1 MSSTTATAS
10 TSCQLTVKLMGADLE
25 GHKEEGNQPPPV
37 ARPHR
42 VRVRFDPHLHLMQD
56 FLVKIRREFPKWED
70 KKRWSYLVP
79 EDTEPNVWLLDFHF
93 RDIEDA
99 IIFGLKYS
107 R

>member
-1 MSSTTATAS
+1 
-10 TSCQLTVKLMGADLE
+10 MGADLE

-37 ARPHR
+37 ARPHC
-42 VRVRFDPHLHLMQD
+42 VRVRFDPYNHDQVQE
-56 FLVKIRREFPKWED
+56 FLVKIRREFPKWSD
-70 KKRWSYLVP
+70 KGRWKYSVP
-79 EDTEPNVWLLDFHF
+79 EDARPNVWPLDFLF

>member
-1 MSSTTATAS
+1 
-10 TSCQLTVKLMGADLE
+10 MGADIEAVLR
-25 GHKEEGNQPPPV
+25 EEGCQPPPV
-37 ARPHR
+37 ARPHC
-42 VRVRFDPHLHLMQD
+42 VRVRFDPYNHDQVQD

-79 EDTEPNVWLLDFHF
+79 DENEPNVWILDFHF

-99 IIFGLKYS
+99 VIFGLKYS